1 MTNMSITVYVSDRLA
16 RRTKKSVKITVEGT
30 TLRDVL
36 EALDR
41 KHPGF
46 KNDIYS
52 PSKEDFRAHITV
64 GINGVARRH
73 LSLDVPL
80 ADGDQISFVVALR
93 GGWAHWRRGVGNC
106 L

>member
-1 MTNMSITVYVSDRLA
+1 MFLIGWHAVQKN
-16 RRTKKSVKITVEGT
+16 VKIIVEGT

-52 PSKEDFRAHITV
+52 PSKEDFCAYITV
-64 GINGVARRH
+64 GINGLARRH

-80 ADGDQISFVVALR
+80 ADGDQISFVAALK
-93 GGWAHWRRGVGNC
+93 GG
-106 L
+106 